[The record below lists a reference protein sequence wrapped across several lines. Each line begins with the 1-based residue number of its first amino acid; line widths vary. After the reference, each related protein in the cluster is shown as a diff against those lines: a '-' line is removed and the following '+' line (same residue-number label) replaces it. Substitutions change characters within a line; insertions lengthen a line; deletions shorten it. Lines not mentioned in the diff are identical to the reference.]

1 MEKRLL
7 NLQIVL
13 SELGV
18 DTGIET
24 IDQRVTLQKAIYLAQ
39 AAGVPLR
46 YRYNWYV
53 MGPYSPDLTRDYY
66 ALHEQPQEDLE
77 TGRSMAL
84 REPFASTI
92 ERLSPAMGVPSDVQ
106 LNQSEWLELLASVHY
121 LRKRSAFDAEETQAR
136 LDTLKPHVSRH
147 TRQAEAVLSA
157 LGLMSEQK

>member
-1 MEKRLL
+1 MDKRLL

-13 SELGV
+13 GELGIH
-18 DTGIET
+18 TGIET

-66 ALHEQPQEDLE
+66 ALHEQPQDSPES
-77 TGRSMAL
+77 GKSVVL

-92 ERLSPAMGVPSDVQ
+92 ERLRPAMRVPSGVQ
-106 LNQSEWLELLASVHY
+106 LTPSEWLELLASVHY
-121 LRKRSAFDAEETQAR
+121 LRNRSAFNTEETQAR
-136 LDTLKPHVSRH
+136 LDAVKPHVSRH
-147 TRQAEAVLSA
+147 TRQATATLSE
-157 LGLMSEQK
+157 LGLVAE

>member
-1 MEKRLL
+1 MDKRLL

-13 SELGV
+13 GALGI

-66 ALHEQPQEDLE
+66 ALQEQPQEDPE
-77 TGRSMAL
+77 SDRSLVL
-84 REPFASTI
+84 REPFASII
-92 ERLSPAMGVPSDVQ
+92 ERLRPIMSVPSDVK
-106 LNQSEWLELLASVHY
+106 LTQSEWLELLASIHY
-121 LRKRSAFDAEETQAR
+121 LRNRSAFDAEETQAR
-136 LDTLKPHVSRH
+136 LDAVKPHVSLR
-147 TRQAEAVLSA
+147 TREATAALSE
-157 LGLMSEQK
+157 LGLVAA